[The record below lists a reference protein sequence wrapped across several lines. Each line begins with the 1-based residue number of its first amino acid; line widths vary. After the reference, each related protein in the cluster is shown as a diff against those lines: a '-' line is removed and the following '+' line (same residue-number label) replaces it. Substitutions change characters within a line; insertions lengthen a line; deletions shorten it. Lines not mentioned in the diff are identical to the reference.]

1 MNVAQVGVVADGGA
15 TGQTD
20 FKACGSNRIAVSGCM
35 VLLVDSGLA
44 IVSIGFKRRILRKGM
59 MTVVFYDDTFWIERS
74 SLEFRCRYVS
84 LSEDNVQEAIYK
96 LASPY
101 FWDSLTDNP
110 LLLLN
115 RKQWKLLEAWY
126 EQMAWVCS
134 NVAGEYINPML
145 RNNIYNLFMAM
156 DNEMMQEE
164 GEEKKPISRSRLLI
178 IKFLKLVNQ
187 HFRTHREVSFY
198 ADQLCITTTYL
209 YKLTRKRWN
218 LSPKELIDEQT
229 VCEIKSLL
237 SNTDLTIKEIGAIL
251 HFDDIPY
258 LCRFFRKHTGLSPT
272 AYRNGR
278 TITK

>member
-1 MNVAQVGVVADGGA
+1 MNVAQVGIVADGGA

-134 NVAGEYINPML
+134 NVASEYINPML

-272 AYRNGR
+272 EYRDSF
-278 TITK
+278 